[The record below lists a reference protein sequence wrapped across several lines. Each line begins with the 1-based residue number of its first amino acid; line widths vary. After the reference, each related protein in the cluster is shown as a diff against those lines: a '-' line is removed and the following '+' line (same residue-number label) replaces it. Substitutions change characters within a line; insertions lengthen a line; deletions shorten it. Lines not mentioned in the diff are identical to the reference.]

1 MFTSTLM
8 EFDLR
13 LFESQ
18 EEQVPCSGFYE
29 EVNND
34 TNDAASYKILDGQLM
49 EEDEIG
55 LLQSSSDLQAFINMA
70 SLPEVK
76 AGDENVDV
84 EKVITDVTDFL
95 QKYDT
100 TNTSVSANAKNPD
113 VGVLNNAYGGQFE
126 KEHSK
131 EETAAASDLLDELL
145 KLNDIGQEELAP
157 VLSSEDLP
165 AEEMA
170 AAEEILDEM
179 LKSGNMSLDD
189 FDLLDEVPKEE
200 EVVEQMKVEEIL
212 PTQETSR
219 QDETILDNPNDS
231 GFIDMTTTAHHH
243 ITVDGQDI
251 FIVVAP
257 PSPEHK
263 SELVTTLVTAPE
275 SFASLADPVDPDWTP
290 DSPKTTKGR
299 PPVKRTSPKTKSS
312 RKAPYIKDKKERK
325 KQQNVEAARRYRD
338 KKKSELLNVEGEEQ
352 ALADTNKVLKSE
364 VSDLEVKVRTMKQLM
379 AELGILKA

>member
-1 MFTSTLM
+1 M
-8 EFDLR
+8 
-13 LFESQ
+13 
-18 EEQVPCSGFYE
+18 G
-29 EVNND
+29 
-34 TNDAASYKILDGQLM
+34 
-49 EEDEIG
+49 
-55 LLQSSSDLQAFINMA
+55 
-70 SLPEVK
+70 
-76 AGDENVDV
+76 
-84 EKVITDVTDFL
+84 
-95 QKYDT
+95 
-100 TNTSVSANAKNPD
+100 
-113 VGVLNNAYGGQFE
+113 
-126 KEHSK
+126 
-131 EETAAASDLLDELL
+131 SDLLDELL
-145 KLNDIGQEELAP
+145 KLNDIGQEELVP

-212 PTQETSR
+212 PTQETSN

-263 SELVTTLVTAPE
+263 SEVVTTLVTAPE

-299 PPVKRTSPKTKSS
+299 PPVKRTSPKAKSS

-338 KKKSELLNVEGEEQ
+338 KKKSEFLNVESVEQ
-352 ALADTNKVLKSE
+352 TLADKNKDLKSE
-364 VSDLEVKVRTMKQLM
+364 VADLEVKVKTMKQLM